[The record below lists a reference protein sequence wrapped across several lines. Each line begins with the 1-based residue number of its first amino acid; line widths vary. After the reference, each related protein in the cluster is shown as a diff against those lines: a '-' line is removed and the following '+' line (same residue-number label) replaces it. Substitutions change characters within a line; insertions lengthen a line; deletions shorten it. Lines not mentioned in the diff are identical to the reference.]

1 MPVYTRQSFIP
12 PAGQANGHL
21 QTIVPSMFRKVT
33 GIQYTRERI
42 NLQDGDF
49 LDLDWMKQDSSH
61 LIILTHGL
69 EGHSHRH
76 YITGTAKLIYA
87 AGFDVLAWNCRSCS
101 GEMNRTPKLYHHG
114 DIHDIREVI
123 MYALKNKAYKSYSL
137 VGYSMGGNISIKY
150 AALAKHPGKELL
162 NSIAAVSTPMDLR
175 SSIGR
180 LEKWPGKFYGRR
192 FFKKLEYKIRLKSA
206 QFPDLID
213 ASLLQQVRNW
223 KDFDSYFS
231 APMNG
236 YEDEEAF
243 YDGSSAINF
252 LEKVEKPLL
261 LIHAQNDPILGPE
274 CHPVKLAEQMEHIHL
289 DLQYLGGHTGFV
301 VKGQEHTYAEMKI
314 RDWMLEQHGL
324 EPDTGLNQKAL
335 V

>member
-33 GIQYTRERI
+33 GIQYDRERLI
-42 NLQDGDF
+42 LKDGDF
-49 LDLDWMKQDSSH
+49 LDLDWIKQGSSH
-61 LIILTHGL
+61 LIVLTHGL
-69 EGHSHRH
+69 EGHSQRH
-76 YITGTAKLIYA
+76 YITGTAKLLQA
-87 AGFDVLAWNCRSCS
+87 SGFDVLAWNCRSCS
-101 GEMNRTPKLYHHG
+101 GEMNRTPRLYHHG
-114 DIHDIREVI
+114 DIHDIKEVI
-123 MYALKNKAYKSYSL
+123 MHALKDNNYTAYSL
-137 VGYSMGGNISIKY
+137 AGYSMGGNISIKY

-162 NSIAAVSTPMDLR
+162 HCIAAISTPMDLR

-206 QFPDLID
+206 QFPDFID
-213 ASLLQQVRNW
+213 AGLLHQVKNW
-223 KDFDSYFS
+223 RDFDRFFS

-252 LEKVEKPLL
+252 LDKVEQPLL
-261 LIHAQNDPILGPE
+261 LIQAQNDPILGPE
-274 CHPVKLAEQMEHIHL
+274 CHPIALADQMDHIHL

-301 VKGQEHTYAEMKI
+301 MKGNEHTYAEIKI
-314 RDWMLEQHGL
+314 TEWMVEQHGIEL
-324 EPDTGLNQKAL
+324 SSGENQKASL
-335 V
+335 